1 VTVRY
6 ENRGA
11 AAWLTIDREERRNA
25 LGPEVIQGLVEGLAR
40 AAADEEVRVVVAT
53 GAGEK
58 AFSAGGD
65 IGSFAAE
72 DAAES
77 APAAVSR
84 LIDALWHHPK
94 PVVARVNGRALGG
107 GFGVV
112 LACDLAVAA
121 DDVEVGT
128 PEIDIGLWPH
138 VITVVIQRTLPRRI
152 ALELMLTGRRMPASE
167 AQSWGIL
174 NRVVPRSELDA
185 AVAEVVEVL
194 AAKSPH
200 VLRLGKRSFVGAEDL
215 GFGRAVDHLKSML
228 AENLQAEDLVE
239 GVSAFLEKRPPSW
252 KGR

>member
-6 ENRGA
+6 EVRGP

-25 LGPEVIQGLVEGLAR
+25 LGPEVIEGLVEGLAR
-40 AAADEEVRVVVAT
+40 AGGDDDVRVVVLT

-65 IGSFAAE
+65 IGSFRSD

-84 LIDALWHHPK
+84 LMDALWHHPK
-94 PVVARVNGRALGG
+94 PVIARVNGKALGG
-107 GFGVV
+107 GFGVM

-121 DDVEVGT
+121 DDVELGT

-138 VITVVIQRTLPRRI
+138 VITVIIQRTVPRNL
-152 ALELMLTGRRMPASE
+152 ALELMLTGRRVSASE
-167 AQSWGIL
+167 AERRGIL
-174 NRVVPRSELDA
+174 NRVVPRAELDG
-185 AVAEVVEVL
+185 AVAELVERL
-194 AAKSPH
+194 ASKSPH

-215 GFGRAVDHLKSML
+215 PFGRAVDHLTGML
-228 AENLQAEDLVE
+228 AETLEAEDLVE
-239 GVSAFLEKRPPSW
+239 GVAAFLEKRRPDW